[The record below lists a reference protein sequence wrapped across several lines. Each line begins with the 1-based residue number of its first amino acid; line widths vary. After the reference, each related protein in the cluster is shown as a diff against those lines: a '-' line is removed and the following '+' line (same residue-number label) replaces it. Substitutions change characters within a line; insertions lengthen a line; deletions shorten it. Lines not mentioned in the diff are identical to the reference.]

1 MMEVPDEFNRILHKF
16 LTKLNE
22 PAAVA

>member
-1 MMEVPDEFNRILHKF
+1 MKVPAEFNEILHQF

>member
-1 MMEVPDEFNRILHKF
+1 MEVPAEFNEILHQF